1 MILLHGV
8 KSAVGAVEGAV
19 EGKEYDCGDCRR
31 QAASP
36 RFFDGRREPR
46 YLPGSKRGRGPA
58 PRVPRTRGERVSRWK
73 TVFWSVVG
81 ATAAVV
87 AGTFARRKYEET
99 VLEIGH
105 EFRTGEVVA
114 REGGYQCEQCGYVL
128 SLAAGKRLPP
138 CPKCAHSRF
147 LKIS

>member
-1 MILLHGV
+1 M
-8 KSAVGAVEGAV
+8 
-19 EGKEYDCGDCRR
+19 
-31 QAASP
+31 P
-36 RFFDGRREPR
+36 RA
-46 YLPGSKRGRGPA
+46 GPPTA
-58 PRVPRTRGERVSRWK
+58 RNIHVSRWK
-73 TVFWSVVG
+73 TVVWGVVG
-81 ATAAVV
+81 AAAAVV

>member
-1 MILLHGV
+1 ME
-8 KSAVGAVEGAV
+8 SAVDAVEESV
-19 EGKEYDCGDCRR
+19 EGQEYDCGGCRR
-31 QAASP
+31 QAVGKG
-36 RFFDGRREPR
+36 RFFDGRYGSR
-46 YLPGSKRGRGPA
+46 YLPGYEARA
-58 PRVPRTRGERVSRWK
+58 EPRVAVLRARGEPVSRWK

>member
-1 MILLHGV
+1 MTEATGAGIFIPYAFRTVRFAGPMAAREH
-8 KSAVGAVEGAV
+8 VG
-19 EGKEYDCGDCRR
+19 
-31 QAASP
+31 
-36 RFFDGRREPR
+36 
-46 YLPGSKRGRGPA
+46 
-58 PRVPRTRGERVSRWK
+58 RWK
-73 TVFWSVVG
+73 TVVWGMVG

-87 AGTFARRKYEET
+87 AGTFARRKYEDT

-114 REGGYQCEQCGYVL
+114 RAGGYQCEQCGYVL

>member
-1 MILLHGV
+1 M
-8 KSAVGAVEGAV
+8 
-19 EGKEYDCGDCRR
+19 
-31 QAASP
+31 
-36 RFFDGRREPR
+36 
-46 YLPGSKRGRGPA
+46 
-58 PRVPRTRGERVSRWK
+58 SRWK
-73 TVFWSVVG
+73 TVFWGLVG

-87 AGTFARRKYEET
+87 AGSFARRKYEES

>member
-1 MILLHGV
+1 
-8 KSAVGAVEGAV
+8 
-19 EGKEYDCGDCRR
+19 
-31 QAASP
+31 
-36 RFFDGRREPR
+36 
-46 YLPGSKRGRGPA
+46 
-58 PRVPRTRGERVSRWK
+58 
-73 TVFWSVVG
+73 
-81 ATAAVV
+81 V

-114 REGGYQCEQCGYVL
+114 REGGYQCEQCGYIL